1 MAIKNESISHRKF
14 LESMFEDD
22 YYPKHLVEKGQRL
35 LVDLAERIER
45 EAPKGEAVYVLTHA
59 TTEAFNELQEEFFE
73 AESEIETCAREAIA
87 EDIGFILDAYG
98 YTFDIEEAIAPRD
111 W

>member
-1 MAIKNESISHRKF
+1 MTIKNEAVRQRKL
-14 LESMFEDD
+14 LEPMIEDD
-22 YYPKHLVEKGQRL
+22 YYPKHLVEKGQQL
-35 LVDLAERIER
+35 LVALAERVEK
-45 EAPKGEAVYVLTHA
+45 EAPKGTAVYALTHA

-73 AESEIETCAREAIA
+73 EESEIETVAREAIA

-98 YTFDIEEAIAPRD
+98 YEFDIEEAIAPRD